1 MSESKNNFIAYE
13 YKEISVRRDMETVY
27 VDAYPSF
34 GWKLEGTGHSL
45 SVSNVNLKF
54 KRNRKLP
61 NKTELTRLQREFES
75 QVKEIEKLEE
85 SKLITPSAVAYSI
98 GIIGSAFMAG
108 AMFSYLANN
117 LPLCIILAIPAFI
130 GWIIPYFAYKK
141 ITQKKIEHITPMID
155 RQYDVVYEVCEK
167 ASGLIYG

>member
-45 SVSNVNLKF
+45 SVGNVNLKF

-61 NKTELTRLQREFES
+61 NKAELTRLQREFES

-85 SKLITPSAVAYSI
+85 SKLITPSAVAYGI

-108 AMFSYLANN
+108 AMFSYLASN

-130 GWIIPYFAYKK
+130 GWIIPYFAYQK
-141 ITQKKIEHITPMID
+141 ITQKKIEQVTPMID
-155 RQYDVVYEVCEK
+155 QQYDVVYEVCEK